1 MNTITSPIVQRAIS
15 SLFFITLIAFVP
27 GSFAQTEAEDE
38 DIYELSPFIIPASDN
53 EGWTAGSTLIGTRTR
68 TSLSELPISVDA
80 ITTDFMDDL
89 GLTSLVEAAE
99 WAAGLD
105 ARTTLETANDTN
117 LTSFRGLETGGR
129 ENAQSS
135 RNFFLWYPPSD
146 TYNIERIDFNKGS
159 NSLMFGDA
167 SPGGVATTY
176 TKRAYMGENF
186 GSLTARYGSYGSY
199 RAMLDYNYGFS
210 DNFALRVN
218 LVNRAIRQFVDFW
231 NDELQGGHIAGTYQ
245 PFENT
250 LIRFEAEKLEFFR
263 TRGSNRIRVNQRA
276 GDDGGFAATSTSRQV
291 LTSDGDYYDVR
302 TEMFYESDGAG
313 GFKEPYFLDRRNGP
327 TGDDLPLA
335 DGLMAEVRRRD
346 SPSPVFLTLGP
357 IDPSLNTKGE
367 FSFLDRDVN
376 DHTLWVEQK
385 IGDLYLEFAYNYQ
398 DQEQRREETG
408 PTDTLNVDWDGRVF
422 NRGDFAYRLYGNE
435 TNIVRVTAVYPLE
448 TKWFSQFLVANAGYQ
463 DDLAESLRFRLVNK
477 AKAFDPETGEY
488 DVTVDLEGLHR
499 IRFRNYLDPETLENS
514 TPLSDLDNWPN
525 VPGIF
530 EPIFVDYTTANN
542 PFADK
547 RYTRT
552 ASISASGEYFN
563 GKLRSLF
570 GLRKDDFEL
579 KRYQLIAGSRQE
591 LVDEYGELAWWGQ
604 DVYLGLPDEAPEQ
617 YAYVPDLDQEDTT
630 YSAGLLY
637 KLTNEINLYANN
649 STSFRWQGTTD
660 FLGRALGPQTGETK
674 EFGLKA
680 NLFNNLLV
688 LDAAVYEVERANVTF
703 TLGASAP
710 SADELELLAND
721 IAISIEQDGTLVY
734 VPAEPGS
741 PGFVEINRGF
751 NNEHRRITA
760 GETTKGYEFTAH
772 LRRWNGLQVRL
783 TGGYIDIES
792 TRAIAEYAAVME
804 AALGREAERA
814 AIIAQ
819 SWPNDPN
826 YDPNGLPDIE
836 EDLRDALQDGLEI
849 VEANSGTGRIEG
861 LRARPWRLS
870 WVLDYE
876 MPDGFFLP
884 NMRVLLTGR
893 YGDNYLL
900 DVNDGIDWIGGSEH
914 RVNLGFQYRTKLFDL
929 PTTFQANIRNLTDF
943 ENDKIKK
950 SGGFVDQF
958 TDEPTYVYRNV
969 TPTYFDFSINVKF

>member
-1 MNTITSPIVQRAIS
+1 MNTTRRTYIRRFLFLLLTVPLLALFQS
-15 SLFFITLIAFVP
+15 SY
-27 GSFAQTEAEDE
+27 AQNEAEDE
-38 DIYELSPFIIPASDN
+38 DIYELSPFTIPASDD
-53 EGWTAGSTLIGTRTR
+53 EGWIAGSTLIGTRTR
-68 TSLSELPISVDA
+68 TSLQDLPISVDA
-80 ITTDFMDDL
+80 ITSDFMDDL
-89 GLTSLVEAAE
+89 GVTSLVEAAQ

-105 ARTTLETANDTN
+105 ARNTLETANDTN

-167 SPGGVATTY
+167 SPGGVATAY

-186 GSLTARYGSYGSY
+186 GSVLARYGSYDSY
-199 RAMLDYNYGFS
+199 RLLLDYNYGFS
-210 DNFALRVN
+210 ENFALRVN

-231 NDELQGGHIAGTYQ
+231 NDELQGGHIAGTFQ

-250 LIRFEAEKLEFFR
+250 LIRFEAEKLEFHR

-276 GDDGGFAATSTSRQV
+276 GDDGGFAATSSSRQV
-291 LTSDGDYYDVR
+291 LTSDGDYYDPR

-313 GFKEPYFLDRRNGP
+313 GFKEPYFLDRRGGP

-335 DGLMAEVRRRD
+335 DGLIAEVRRRD

-385 IGDLYLEFAYNYQ
+385 IGDLYLEFAYNHQ

-408 PTDTLNVDWDGRVF
+408 PSDTLNVDWDGRIF

-435 TNIVRVTAVYPLE
+435 TNIVRITAAYPLE
-448 TKWFSQFLVANAGYQ
+448 TRWFSQYIVANATYQ

-488 DVTVDLEGLHR
+488 DATVDLEGQHR
-499 IRFRNYLDPETLENS
+499 IRFRNYLDPVTLDNL
-514 TPLSDLDNWPN
+514 TPLSNLDNWPN
-525 VPGIF
+525 VPGVF

-552 ASISASGEYFN
+552 TSISASGEYFG
-563 GKLRSLF
+563 GKLRSLL
-570 GLRKDDFEL
+570 GIRKDDFEL
-579 KRYQLIAGSRQE
+579 KRYQLVEGSRQE
-591 LVDEYGELAWWGQ
+591 LVDQYGELAWWGQ

-617 YAYVPDLDQEDTT
+617 YAYVADLDQEDTT
-630 YSAGLLY
+630 YSTGLLY
-637 KLTNEINLYANN
+637 ELTDEINLYANN

-660 FLGRALGPQTGETK
+660 FLGRALGPQTGETR

-680 NLFNNLLV
+680 NLFNNFLV

-703 TLGASAP
+703 TLGTSAP

-721 IAISIEQDGTLVY
+721 IEIVIEPDRTMVY
-734 VPAEPGS
+734 VPAEPGD

-760 GETTKGYEFTAH
+760 GETTQGYEFTAR

-783 TGGYIDIES
+783 TGGYVDIES
-792 TRAIAEYAAVME
+792 TRAIADYASVMD
-804 AALGREAERA
+804 AALDRQTARA
-814 AIIAQ
+814 AIIAE
-819 SWPNDPN
+819 SWPEDPN

-836 EDLRDALQDGLEI
+836 EELRETLQDGLDI

-861 LRARPWRLS
+861 RRARPWRIS

-876 MPDGFFLP
+876 MPDGFILP
-884 NMRVLLTGR
+884 NMRALLSGR

-900 DVNDGIDWIGGSEH
+900 DVNDGVDWIGGSEH
-914 RVNLGFQYRTKLFDL
+914 VLNLSLQYKTKLFDL

-943 ENDKIKK
+943 ENHRIKEA
-950 SGGFVDQF
+950 GGFVDAF
-958 TDEPTYVYRNV
+958 TGEPTYVYRNV
-969 TPTYFDFSINVKF
+969 TPTNVDFTVTLKF